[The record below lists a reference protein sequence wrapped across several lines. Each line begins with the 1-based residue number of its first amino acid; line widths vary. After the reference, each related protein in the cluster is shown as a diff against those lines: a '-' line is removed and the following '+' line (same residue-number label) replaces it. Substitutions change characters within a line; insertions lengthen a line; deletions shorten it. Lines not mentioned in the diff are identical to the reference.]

1 MEYLTFEQ
9 DRKYDLI
16 LLGRI
21 AIDFNPPGLL

>member
-21 AIDFNPPGLL
+21 AIDLSLIHI